1 VRERKRELCVLFF
14 REWSSL
20 RGACCCFWLV
30 CSCSHLVT
38 PPPSHTHTLTLT
50 LTACARALSL
60 SLSLFLFL
68 SLDHLVPHHTMAGN
82 LTTPNF
88 SQPGWY
94 AKYTSKQV
102 TLALAFG
109 LLGGGAYYVYKESLA
124 DSYNQAFKDAKKVG
138 CCVFFFCAGPASLL
152 VFLFHVFA
160 SVSRVLFCSL
170 VDGVVC
176 LHMCV
181 YCSQFGWFLVLG

>member
-1 VRERKRELCVLFF
+1 
-14 REWSSL
+14 
-20 RGACCCFWLV
+20 
-30 CSCSHLVT
+30 
-38 PPPSHTHTLTLT
+38 
-50 LTACARALSL
+50 
-60 SLSLFLFL
+60 
-68 SLDHLVPHHTMAGN
+68 MAGN

-138 CCVFFFCAGPASLL
+138 CCVFFFVLVLLHFWCSSSMSSL
-152 VFLFHVFA
+152 VFPVFCF
-160 SVSRVLFCSL
+160 VLLLMVLCACTC
-170 VDGVVC
+170 VC
-176 LHMCV
+176 IAR
-181 YCSQFGWFLVLG
+181 SGLVLGF